1 MAKNPDFDYSKKC
14 PLLHP
19 WRYFKSRQIFF
30 FLFHFR
36 CQWQFR
42 HFVNLSLKNEI
53 GGKRAENNIGNF
65 PQTHRTEIEERED
78 KTIRHYVVGKEFRN
92 IREEQTFP
100 SGKQGCACGD
110 EKIRRRGGGGG
121 ELTLKLLFFLLPSCI
136 TKKTSHVRTL
146 GFPVKIPPEIRQG
159 ELHTQNLKHLIS
171 NRGREGG
178 GDFLV
183 NSRISVCE
191 IEEEP

>member
-1 MAKNPDFDYSKKC
+1 MAKNPDLDYSKKC

-19 WRYFKSRQIFF
+19 WRHFKSRQIFF

-65 PQTHRTEIEERED
+65 PQRQERED
-78 KTIRHYVVGKEFRN
+78 KTIRHYVMGKEFRN
-92 IREEQTFP
+92 IREEQTFS

-159 ELHTQNLKHLIS
+159 ELHTQKHLKQGS
-171 NRGREGG
+171 GRRRG
-178 GDFLV
+178 FP
-183 NSRISVCE
+183 CE
-191 IEEEP
+191 LQNIRL